1 MLRPRGAFFHLDL
14 HALPGKVQSMDSN
27 LASEHLQVIR
37 TLMERS
43 AVYRRALAPIMI
55 GAGVIGLLGAVV
67 PCFHPIHS
75 NRSFAIFWMCVG
87 VAAVVLAYLLARRQA
102 LREQEAFWTP
112 PAKRVTEA
120 LLPPFYAGA
129 SIGLAS
135 IIFGDNFDSVAWL
148 AAAMWIVL
156 YGCGLNAAGFFTPRG
171 LRLFG
176 SAFVCSGTVFFMLAL
191 AWPQLRTPQAAH
203 GVMGLFFGGLHL
215 AYGGYLYF
223 TEPKRP

>member
-1 MLRPRGAFFHLDL
+1 
-14 HALPGKVQSMDSN
+14 MDPN

-43 AVYRRALAPIMI
+43 AIYRRALAPIMI
-55 GAGVIGLLGAVV
+55 GAGVLGLLGAAVSF
-67 PCFHPIHS
+67 FHPIHS
-75 NRSFAIFWMCVG
+75 NRGFALLWMCVG

-102 LREQEAFWTP
+102 LREQEAFWSP

-120 LLPPFYAGA
+120 LLPPFYVGA
-129 SIGLAS
+129 SVGLAAS
-135 IIFGDNFDSVAWL
+135 LVGENFDSVAWL
-148 AAAMWIVL
+148 VAATWIVL

-176 SAFVCSGTVFFMLAL
+176 SAFVCSGTVFFMMAL
-191 AWPQLRTPQAAH
+191 DWPQFRTPQAAH
-203 GVMGLFFGGLHL
+203 GVMGLFFGVLHL
-215 AYGGYLYF
+215 AYGAYLYF